1 MGNKPL
7 AKQQEAYYFLKD
19 NQTTTVAFGGGA
31 GGGKSWLGCEWLLL
45 SAYHLPNS
53 RWFIGRNNL
62 TDTRQSVAVTWAK
75 VCRWHN
81 FSAYRLNNDGI
92 QVTSI
97 TGVVSE
103 IVFLDLSFYPYKDP
117 LFERLGSKEF
127 TGGWIEEAGE
137 IHFMAYDV
145 LKTRV
150 GRHMNKEYGIVPKI
164 LITCNPKKN
173 WLYHEIYRPWKEN
186 KLPPTMAFVQALVH
200 DNTHQT
206 PQYIQNLQR
215 IKDRATRERLL
226 MGNWEYDDDPTA
238 LIAYDAILDLFG
250 NSHVQPIGNKY
261 ITADIATQGSDYF
274 RVGVWHGLVL
284 IDALSMPKSGGA
296 EIIDAINTLRT
307 KHQVRPGNIVYDAD
321 GVGSFIGGK
330 GGFIETAKAF
340 QNGGR
345 PVGDEDTNYQNLK
358 TQCYYYLADK
368 VNEGVIWLKCIHDQN
383 YKDEIIA
390 ELEQVKSYNA
400 DKDGRIQILPK
411 DQVKQ
416 NIGRSPD
423 WADMLMMRMYFEL
436 PHKKLPGML

>member
-19 NQTTTVAFGGGA
+19 SQTTTVAFGGGA

-206 PQYIQNLQR
+206 PEYIQNLQS

-226 MGNWEYDDDPTA
+226 LGNWEYDDDPTA
-238 LIAYDAILDLFG
+238 LIPYDAILDLFG